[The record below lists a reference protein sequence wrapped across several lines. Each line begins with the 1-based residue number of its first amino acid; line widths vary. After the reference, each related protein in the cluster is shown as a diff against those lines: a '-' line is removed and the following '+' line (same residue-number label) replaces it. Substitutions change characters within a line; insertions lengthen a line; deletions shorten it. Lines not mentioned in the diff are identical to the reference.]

1 MMRKVV
7 FCWSNISGYMA
18 ACWQALQLEPNLAFH
33 VLALGGSRETNFDNE
48 LMSGL
53 SWRSL
58 TADEQDSPSKILQ
71 YVEAQKPD
79 VIFLSG
85 WLNRGYMELVNA
97 PALAKTKFV
106 LCMDTPWKGTYRQKF
121 SPWILRWFL
130 KRIDVAFVPGER
142 AWLYA
147 RKLGFGSDRIIKG
160 LYGVDHANLSK
171 VLERRKVL
179 DWPKRFLFVGRLHE
193 QKGLDLLLQAYD
205 AYRKAVSE
213 PWGLDVAG
221 MGSLASQCI
230 GKEGVKHHGFL
241 QPAETRKL
249 MEQSGVLVLP
259 SRYDP
264 WPLALVEGAAAGL
277 PVICSTE
284 CGSAVEVI
292 RDGFNGWVVPP
303 TLDRLVD
310 ALVTA
315 HHTNG
320 LVKMGEHASLFALP
334 YSSGGWKRGVVGLV
348 RRLTK

>member
-1 MMRKVV
+1 MMHKVV
-7 FCWSNISGYMA
+7 FCWSNISGYMG
-18 ACWQALQLEPNLAFH
+18 ACWQALRLEPDLDFHILAM
-33 VLALGGSRETNFDNE
+33 GGSRETNFDNE

-71 YVEAQKPD
+71 CVEVQKPD

-106 LCMDTPWKGTYRQKF
+106 LCMDTPWKGTYRQKL

-147 RKLGFGSDRIIKG
+147 RKLGFDSDRIVKG
-160 LYGVDHANLSK
+160 LYGVDHANLTQA
-171 VLERRKVL
+171 LELRKKAE
-179 DWPKRFLFVGRLHE
+179 WPKRFLFVGRLHE
-193 QKGLDLLLQAYD
+193 QKGLDLLLD
-205 AYRKAVSE
+205 AYEAYQKTVSD
-213 PWGLDVAG
+213 PWGLDIVG
-221 MGSLASQCI
+221 MGSLASLCVN
-230 GKEGVKHHGFL
+230 KEGVTFHGFL
-241 QPAETRKL
+241 QPVQTRQL
-249 MEQSGVLVLP
+249 MAKSGVLVLP

-284 CGSAVEVI
+284 CGSAVELI

-303 TLDRLVD
+303 TLARL
-310 ALVTA
+310 AEGLVTA
-315 HHTNG
+315 HHSTG
-320 LVKMGEHASLFALP
+320 LVKMGERASLFALP
-334 YSSGGWKRGVVGLV
+334 YSSDNWKRGVGALV
-348 RRLTK
+348 RRLTR